1 MPEVDDSQEFKSKP
15 SITDTA
21 SLINLVYLKELVE
34 LEEFKQI
41 LAKRILQ
48 DQVPFFNVWQSE
60 VSD

>member
-48 DQVPFFNVWQSE
+48 DQVPFFKVWQSE